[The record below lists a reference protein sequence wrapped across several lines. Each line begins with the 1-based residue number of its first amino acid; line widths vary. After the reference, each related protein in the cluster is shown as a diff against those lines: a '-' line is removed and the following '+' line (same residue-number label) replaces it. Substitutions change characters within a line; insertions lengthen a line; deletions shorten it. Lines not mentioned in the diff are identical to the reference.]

1 MLDRKQTMRK
11 TLGIKH
17 NSESHT
23 LPQGLCQPGA
33 KHSMYEPVGHTS
45 QSNRRARSSPC
56 CARESRG
63 YEVIA
68 ELSGEA
74 SSSLGQDHRT

>member
-1 MLDRKQTMRK
+1 MLDRKQSMRK
-11 TLGIKH
+11 TLGIKY

-23 LPQGLCQPGA
+23 LPQVLCQPG
-33 KHSMYEPVGHTS
+33 YEHVGHTS
-45 QSNRRARSSPC
+45 QSNGRARSSPC

-63 YEVIA
+63 YKAIA

-74 SSSLGQDHRT
+74 SSSLGQEYRT